1 MGSPAGNGFVARAR
15 RRKTWRRKT
24 QCSKV
29 PVADQAELHR
39 IEQAEPLS
47 RWSAARCGKR
57 ASGDHGRNEG
67 PDRASQRRAHYC
79 RTDRIRPAPADAEGA
94 PTIRGASNCPFRED
108 EPGGSGVPWR
118 NARRYSTPNHDC
130 ACITSARLGSQSPVM
145 SRKRSLC
152 RVAHLRNDQ
161 PGAER
166 RPQTKATMA
175 RFGWCTQNRR

>member
-1 MGSPAGNGFVARAR
+1 MDSWPAHGAGKPGAERRSVARSR
-15 RRKTWRRKT
+15 WRTKPSCT
-24 QCSKV
+24 
-29 PVADQAELHR
+29 E
-39 IEQAEPLS
+39 LS
-47 RWSAARCGKR
+47 RPNRSVVGPQPDAVNEHRAITAATK
-57 ASGDHGRNEG
+57 AQIAHH
-67 PDRASQRRAHYC
+67 RRGAHYC

-161 PGAER
+161 PGAEH